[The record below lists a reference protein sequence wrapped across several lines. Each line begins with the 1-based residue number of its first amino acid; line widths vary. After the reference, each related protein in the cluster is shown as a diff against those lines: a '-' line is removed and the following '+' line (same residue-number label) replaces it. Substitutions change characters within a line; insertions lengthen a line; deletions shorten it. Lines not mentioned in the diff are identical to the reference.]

1 MSEYNQYLSRP
12 LDLPKSGNST
22 MPGHVALEKEIEP
35 PVPVQAKVK
44 MPDSEEE
51 PIYNPNF
58 SYDGYQ
64 VVRGEYFAHIQ
75 EPSISFA
82 DCKIIFNKACIRK
95 LPNAE
100 YVQILVSRKDRNLVI
115 RPSTEDMKDSFPW
128 MSPGGNPRSITCR
141 IFYAMLVDMMAWNPN
156 NRYKLI
162 GKLNRSNTELLL
174 VFNLDSTEIYQRE
187 MKIAEDGEEKW
198 RSSRK
203 PVFPDD
209 WKNQFGLPVEEN
221 QKVFQINI
229 FDGYA
234 VFGLKNK
241 ESEQHINQ
249 QDPNSTLSAGGEQDG
264 V

>member
-22 MPGHVALEKEIEP
+22 IAGHGALEKEMEP
-35 PVPVQAKVK
+35 PVSVQAKIK

-162 GKLNRSNTELLL
+162 GKLNRSSTELLL

-187 MKIAEDGEEKW
+187 MRTEENGEEKW

-209 WKNQFGLPVEEN
+209 WKDQFGLPVEEN

-241 ESEQHINQ
+241 GTEQQNS
-249 QDPNSTLSAGGEQDG
+249 QDQNSTLSEEGERSG
-264 V
+264 K